1 MGIPEE
7 CIEFKTAFEA
17 LRDLNWMCS
26 QEILPGNYTAIIN
39 RFSNKW
45 LILADKFN
53 LSTPPKLH
61 IIIDHLDEYYSDTN
75 LSLVKTSD
83 QLIENMHQY
92 VHKVMSRSMYIVK
105 HPLNPQHGKLLLK
118 AVKHINSMNVII
130 NKTCL

>member
-7 CIEFKTAFEA
+7 CIEFKTTLEA

-26 QEILPGNYTAIIN
+26 QEILPGNYAGIIN

-45 LILADKFN
+45 FILADKFN
-53 LSTPPKLH
+53 LSTTPKLH
-61 IIIDHLDEYYSDTN
+61 IIIDHLEEYYSDTN

-92 VHKVMSRSMYIVK
+92 VHKVMSRSMYVIK
-105 HPLNPQHGKLLLK
+105 HTLNPQHGKFLLK

-130 NKTCL
+130 K

>member
-1 MGIPEE
+1 MGIPAE
-7 CIEFKTAFEA
+7 CIEFQTAFEA

-26 QEILPGNYTAIIN
+26 QEVLPENHTSIIN
-39 RFSNKW
+39 RFINKW
-45 LILADKFN
+45 FILANKFN

-75 LSLVKTSD
+75 LRLVKTSD

-105 HPLNPQHGKLLLK
+105 HPLSPQHGKLLFK
-118 AVKHINSMNVII
+118 AVKHINSLNVCI
-130 NKTCL
+130 NKTCM